1 MEQQQQQIQHFFHLE
16 HPLVFNPDD
25 RRGYYC
31 YGCGEVVYGPS
42 YSCKECLSEY
52 TAIHHKSCAELPLG
66 LHHPLHPIHP
76 LILSPEQID
85 YGKNIQF
92 SKCVLC
98 NESRNQYTYR
108 CSRCD
113 FSLHFKCDS
122 LPPTMEAEVHEH
134 PLTPVWKWITFTCD
148 LCGVE
153 DKGLP
158 FLCNSCC
165 FLIHRKCAS
174 FPRTLKVIRHRHLLH
189 LTHSSLEF
197 HPSDSRFC
205 QICVEKVDTHYGLY
219 YCSRCDFAAHLDCA
233 MGNKENINL
242 QEFQDEDEVSEHD
255 ELVDS
260 ATYEVKK
267 FNVGKDGIQIAAELK
282 HFSHDHDL
290 KLTDEVMSNQKCDG
304 CVRDIFP
311 PFYSCVKCS
320 FFLHDSCANLP
331 KEKRHPL
338 HQHPLTL
345 FPKPPYGNKDFR
357 CWTCERDGNGFN
369 YSCVPCRFTLDIP
382 CSLIS
387 DILTHP
393 GHEHRLI
400 LSSIESRQN
409 CSCCDSNIYP
419 LFRCTTCAFA
429 LDFKCATLPY
439 TARYGQHEHAFT
451 LSYTAEDD
459 SGEYYCD
466 ICEEERVPKHWF
478 YYCIDCSYPAHPK
491 CILGKYPNYKFG
503 VWNIQF
509 RDDEHT
515 GTKRHTTGIS
525 YQILSNYS

>member
-304 CVRDIFP
+304 C
-311 PFYSCVKCS
+311 
-320 FFLHDSCANLP
+320 
-331 KEKRHPL
+331 
-338 HQHPLTL
+338 
-345 FPKPPYGNKDFR
+345 
-357 CWTCERDGNGFN
+357 
-369 YSCVPCRFTLDIP
+369 
-382 CSLIS
+382 
-387 DILTHP
+387 
-393 GHEHRLI
+393 
-400 LSSIESRQN
+400 
-409 CSCCDSNIYP
+409 
-419 LFRCTTCAFA
+419 
-429 LDFKCATLPY
+429 
-439 TARYGQHEHAFT
+439 
-451 LSYTAEDD
+451 
-459 SGEYYCD
+459 
-466 ICEEERVPKHWF
+466 
-478 YYCIDCSYPAHPK
+478 
-491 CILGKYPNYKFG
+491 
-503 VWNIQF
+503 F